1 VLCRSLRAGASR
13 RAAHPTRR
21 SLASRPFIRDAG
33 LTLVEILIS
42 IVLLGT
48 AASAGLVTLRTSIMA
63 SATNRDHSNAHAWLQ
78 TATDV
83 LYGASREDCGTTTSS
98 QVSAVRAAY
107 QGVVRDTSNPQDWP
121 ATNISVTSVLFWDGE
136 STYQSV
142 CYDDF
147 GINLQLITIQVTNP
161 DGEIVES
168 VQIVKG

>member
-1 VLCRSLRAGASR
+1 MA
-13 RAAHPTRR
+13 
-21 SLASRPFIRDAG
+21 
-33 LTLVEILIS
+33 ILLI
-42 IVLLGT
+42 GT
-48 AASAGLVTLRTSIMA
+48 TASAGLVTLRTSIMA

-98 QVSAVRAAY
+98 QVNAVKSQY
-107 QGVVRDTSNPQDWP
+107 QQVVRQTSNPQNWP
-121 ATNISVTSVLFWDGE
+121 STNISVTSVLFWDGE
-136 STYQSV
+136 SSYQTT
-142 CYDDF
+142 CYDDY

>member
-1 VLCRSLRAGASR
+1 
-13 RAAHPTRR
+13 
-21 SLASRPFIRDAG
+21 
-33 LTLVEILIS
+33 
-42 IVLLGT
+42 
-48 AASAGLVTLRTSIMA
+48 MA

-98 QVSAVRAAY
+98 QASAARAAY
-107 QGVVRDTSNPQDWP
+107 QQVVRQTSNPQNWP
-121 ATNISVTSVLFWDGE
+121 STNISVTSVLFWDGE
-136 STYQSV
+136 STYQAT

-147 GINLQLITIQVTNP
+147 GINLQLITLQVTNP